1 MTDEK
6 KTFNFTAPFTTP
18 SVDPEPEAVESNQS
32 FCDKVMALD
41 AGEGGTLNLVCSRD
55 EASQIYEETR
65 SLRQSGKMRVDYK
78 DGTLTARKVR
88 D

>member
-1 MTDEK
+1 MTEEK
-6 KTFNFTAPFTTP
+6 EPFSFAAPFTTP
-18 SVDPEPEAVESNQS
+18 DPESNQS

-41 AGEGGTLNLVCSRD
+41 GGSTLDLVCSQD

-65 SLRQSGKMRVDYK
+65 SHRQSGRMRVDYK

>member
-6 KTFNFTAPFTTP
+6 TPFSFAAPFAAP
-18 SVDPEPEAVESNQS
+18 ASEPEAVESNQS
-32 FCDKVMALD
+32 FCDKLMALD
-41 AGEGGTLNLVCSRD
+41 EGDTLNLVCSKD

-65 SLRQSGKMRVDYK
+65 TLRQVGKVRVNYE
-78 DGTLTARKVR
+78 DGNLTARKIK

>member
-6 KTFNFTAPFTTP
+6 TPFSFAAPFTAPT
-18 SVDPEPEAVESNQS
+18 PEPEAVESNQS

-41 AGEGGTLNLVCSRD
+41 DGDTLNLVCSRD

-65 SLRQSGKMRVDYK
+65 TLRQVGKVRVNYE
-78 DGTLTARKVR
+78 DGNLTARKIK

>member
-1 MTDEK
+1 MTKEK
-6 KTFNFTAPFTTP
+6 KPFSFAAPFTTP
-18 SVDPEPEAVESNQS
+18 SVDSEPEAVESNQS

-41 AGEGGTLNLVCSRD
+41 EGDTLNLGCSRE

-65 SLRQSGKMRVDYK
+65 SHRQSGRMRVDYR
-78 DGTLTARKVR
+78 DGTLTARKVK